1 MNSRIQIL
9 PLISN
14 ILLCFNIL
22 VESNSF
28 VDEVK
33 QIEKEVE
40 AIEPVGNVEK
50 TEEIREHLNQF
61 YHDVC
66 TEEQTYISYFTPN
79 VRVNIDGK

>member
-14 ILLCFNIL
+14 ILLCFNTL

-33 QIEKEVE
+33 QIEKEVV
-40 AIEPVGNVEK
+40 AIEPVRDVEK
-50 TEEIREHLNQF
+50 KRTSQPVLL
-61 YHDVC
+61 
-66 TEEQTYISYFTPN
+66 
-79 VRVNIDGK
+79 

>member
-14 ILLCFNIL
+14 ILLCFNTL
-22 VESNSF
+22 AESNSF

-40 AIEPVGNVEK
+40 AIEPVGDVEK
-50 TEEIREHLNQF
+50 KRTSQPVL
-61 YHDVC
+61 
-66 TEEQTYISYFTPN
+66 S
-79 VRVNIDGK
+79 